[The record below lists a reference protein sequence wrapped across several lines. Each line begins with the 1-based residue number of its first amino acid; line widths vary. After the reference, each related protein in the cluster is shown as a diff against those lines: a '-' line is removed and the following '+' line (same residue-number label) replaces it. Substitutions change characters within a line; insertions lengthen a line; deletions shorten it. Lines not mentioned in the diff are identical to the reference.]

1 MIPFFLREVVQR
13 KRVTILTYHDLDPE
27 TADKHFSI
35 IKSKYNI
42 ISLKEYLHARKNGMP
57 KRIPSKALIL
67 TFDDGYKNNFQLI
80 PLFVKHTIFPTIFLC
95 SGIAGTNRHF
105 WWEKSRQKT
114 IRKYLKRVPDGERI
128 DILNNIGF
136 NNRKEYDER
145 ISLSK
150 EEIEIMRD
158 HVDFQSHSMFHPIL
172 TKCPPDKVRK
182 EISQSKTGLEQRFG
196 LEIYALSYPN
206 GDYSNREIEI
216 AKDAG
221 YECGLTLDVGF
232 NSQHTDIFK
241 LKRICIPDDADKNE
255 LIVKSSGL
263 WDYMKKIVHKFG

>member
-27 TADKHFSI
+27 TADKHFNI
-35 IKSKYNI
+35 IKSKYNL
-42 ISLKEYLHARKNGMP
+42 ISLREYLHARKNGIP
-57 KRIPSKALIL
+57 DRIPSKALII

-114 IRKYLKRVPDGERI
+114 IRSYLKQVPDDMRMGF
-128 DILNNIGF
+128 LNNIGF
-136 NNRKEYDER
+136 DNRKEYDER
-145 ISLSK
+145 NSFSK
-150 EEIEIMRD
+150 EEIEIMRK
-158 HVDFQSHSMFHPIL
+158 HVDFQSHSMFHPVL
-172 TKCPPDKVRK
+172 TQCSPHKVK
-182 EISQSKTGLEQRFG
+182 EEISQSKMDLEQRFG
-196 LEIYALSYPN
+196 LEIYAMSYPN

-232 NSQHTDIFK
+232 NSYQTDIFK

-263 WDYMKKIVHKFG
+263 WDYIKKIVHKFG